1 MISFSIAPTSKFHSH
16 AIDRWRHDP
25 ELRSLMP
32 WSQLGGQHIQS
43 ARLCFRFVRM
53 CDLWVGV
60 TATASPLAYQNI
72 PTPLRCVAGERVFTL
87 LMPNRPRL
95 VHAAGLRYVQQPGEC
110 VLTDSSEAVVGT
122 YHQPHAAICLNI
134 PFETVRAWLPP
145 NERFNG
151 LRLGNTSTSAR
162 VISMLLLSLWQSI
175 DSGASHADNRRTAD
189 ALLDLLARRCRRAAP
204 GRYRAD
210 TGAKVSCDQ
219 VKDYINAH
227 IRDPKLSVQMVAQR
241 IGVTT
246 RYLQVLF
253 AEEGECASEYIKLER
268 LRGCLL
274 DLRDSGFDEQSITEI
289 AFSWGFNSAAHFSS
303 SFKKEYGLSPR
314 DYRTC
319 HIDELTSSSLADVE
333 GPLVHALVA
342 LSRSTGEVSRTFESR
357 LRSERSVA
365 VYD

>member
-1 MISFSIAPTSKFHSH
+1 
-16 AIDRWRHDP
+16 
-25 ELRSLMP
+25 MP
-32 WSQLGGQHIQS
+32 CSRLGGTHIQS
-43 ARLCFRFVRM
+43 ARLCFRFVSM
-53 CDLWVGV
+53 DDLWVGV

-72 PTPLRCVAGERVFTL
+72 PTPLRCVPDERVFTL

-110 VLTDSSEAVVGT
+110 VLTDSSDPVVGT

-134 PFETVRAWLPP
+134 PFDTVRAWLPP
-145 NERFNG
+145 NERFDG
-151 LRLGNTSTSAR
+151 LRLGNTSTAAR

-175 DSGASHADNRRTAD
+175 DSGASQAENRRTAD
-189 ALLDLLARRCRRAAP
+189 TLLELLARRCRRAAP
-204 GRYRAD
+204 ARYR
-210 TGAKVSCDQ
+210 TESGARISCDQ

-227 IRDPKLSVQMVAQR
+227 IRNPRLSVQMVAER

-246 RYLQVLF
+246 RYLQLLF

-274 DLRDSGFDEQSITEI
+274 DLRDSSFDEQSITEI

-314 DYRTC
+314 DYRAC
-319 HIDELTSSSLADVE
+319 DVEDLLTSPLAYVE
-333 GPLVHALVA
+333 GPLVQALVA
-342 LSRSTGEVSRTFESR
+342 LSRSAGDVSRTFESR
-357 LRSERSVA
+357 PHGIRPAA
-365 VYD
+365 VYG